1 MKTCDACSVTQ
12 AQHAQH
18 RPLWAADTVCVAC
31 KACMAH
37 LAISQLL
44 LQLADLFE
52 GRSLIPLQLLNLL
65 PLGGQS
71 ILQGCF
77 LLLVLLLV
85 ADG

>member
-1 MKTCDACSVTQ
+1 
-12 AQHAQH
+12 
-18 RPLWAADTVCVAC
+18 
-31 KACMAH
+31 MAH